1 MNNEDVENILK
12 EQIQLLRNKFG
23 IGIYPEYIERVCTE
37 CDRMNMMYADT
48 HNIGYLQI
56 NTKNLGITEDS
67 LYHISSL
74 LGFNTIDGVI
84 WYLVDPTYGQF
95 FEKEKFRNYMLD
107 KHKEFSLRL
116 LKDGY
121 IELNDNNLKS
131 YLDGFIYTGNYDKND
146 IYNRINTRIL

>member
-1 MNNEDVENILK
+1 
-12 EQIQLLRNKFG
+12 
-23 IGIYPEYIERVCTE
+23 
-37 CDRMNMMYADT
+37 
-48 HNIGYLQI
+48 
-56 NTKNLGITEDS
+56 
-67 LYHISSL
+67 
-74 LGFNTIDGVI
+74 
-84 WYLVDPTYGQF
+84 
-95 FEKEKFRNYMLD
+95 MLD